1 MVHRGPRGRCKSTL
15 RKTASAVLSVAAL
28 LSFAVIPARE
38 AHGAS
43 VEDYTREDIRSIVV
57 DLSEQRTY
65 ITTASGRRVVV
76 LISSGASST
85 PTRAGS
91 YKITSKT
98 RVGTSGGDKRVHMD
112 FFSRFDRGIGFHGIP
127 WRGNRSNR
135 LWTPLGKKGVSH
147 GCVRMPDTSAAWIYQ
162 KAPVGTTVVVQK

>member
-1 MVHRGPRGRCKSTL
+1 M
-15 RKTASAVLSVAAL
+15 RKTAMAVLAAVTL
-28 LSFAVIPARE
+28 LFYAVISDKE
-38 AHGAS
+38 AHGSS
-43 VEDYTREDIRSIVV
+43 VEDRTSEDIRSIVV

-65 ITTASGRRVVV
+65 ITTASGGKVVV
-76 LISSGASST
+76 LISSGARGT
-85 PTRAGS
+85 PTRVGS

-98 RVGTSGGDKRVHMD
+98 RVGTSGGDKRVRMD

-135 LWTPLGKKGVSH
+135 LWTPLGERGVSH
-147 GCVRMPDTSAAWIYQ
+147 GCVRMPDSMAAWIYY

>member
-1 MVHRGPRGRCKSTL
+1 M
-15 RKTASAVLSVAAL
+15 RKTAAVLFAVTL
-28 LSFAVIPARE
+28 LSFAVIPGRE
-38 AHGAS
+38 AHGSS
-43 VEDYTREDIRSIVV
+43 VEDHTREDIRSIVV

-65 ITTASGRRVVV
+65 ITTASGKRVVV

-85 PTRAGS
+85 PTRVGS

-112 FFSRFDRGIGFHGIP
+112 FFSRFDRGIGFHGVP
-127 WRGNRSNR
+127 WRGNRRNR
-135 LWTPLGKKGVSH
+135 LWTPLGERGVSH

-162 KAPVGTTVVVQK
+162 KAPVGTVVVVQK